1 VTAATT
7 PEGAVRRSEYWYPES
22 AEADRVIG
30 VLNALRAYR
39 AAEVAMRKRTR
50 DSMGMGETDLSA
62 IRYLLEAERRG
73 HAVTAK
79 DLARRLEVSAASV
92 TALIDR
98 LVESGHVRRDPH
110 PTDRRS
116 VVIVPTHDTDTEV
129 RETLGR
135 MHVAMMEQAE
145 SLSSEEARVV
155 ERFLR
160 GMARAL
166 DSVGVEPLPAHAR

>member
-1 VTAATT
+1 MTTAD
-7 PEGAVRRSEYWYPES
+7 PLVNRSEYWYPES
-22 AEADRVIG
+22 KDRAIG

-39 AAEVAMRKRTR
+39 SAEVAMRKRTR
-50 DSMGMGETDLSA
+50 DSMGMGETDLTA

-79 DLARRLEVSAASV
+79 DLARRLEVSSASV

-98 LVESGHVRRDPH
+98 LVESDHVRRDPH

-129 RETLGR
+129 RDTLGR
-135 MHVAMMEQAE
+135 MHEVMMERAE
-145 SLSSEEARVV
+145 ALSPDEARVV

-160 GMARAL
+160 EMANAL
-166 DSVGVEPLPAHAR
+166 DEVPVEPTGSSTLH

>member
-1 VTAATT
+1 VTTT
-7 PEGAVRRSEYWYPES
+7 EDRTRRSEYWYPES
-22 AEADRVIG
+22 PEADRVIG

-73 HAVTAK
+73 TAVTAK
-79 DLARRLEVSAASV
+79 DLARRLEVSSASV

-98 LVESGHVRRDPH
+98 LVQSGHVRRDPH

-116 VVIVPTHDTDTEV
+116 VVIVPTHDTDAEV

-145 SLSSEEARVV
+145 SLTSDEARVV

-160 GMARAL
+160 GMTRAL
-166 DSVGVEPLPAHAR
+166 DAVSPESLTSHSR

>member
-1 VTAATT
+1 MTT
-7 PEGAVRRSEYWYPES
+7 TDPGVRRSEYWYPEDK
-22 AEADRVIG
+22 DRAIG

-39 AAEVAMRKRTR
+39 SAEVAMRKRTR
-50 DSMGMGETDLSA
+50 DSMGMGETDLTA

-79 DLARRLEVSAASV
+79 DLARRLEVSSASV

-98 LVESGHVRRDPH
+98 LVRSEHVRRDPH

-116 VVIVPTHDTDTEV
+116 VIIVPTHDTDTEV
-129 RETLGR
+129 RDTLGR
-135 MHVAMMEQAE
+135 MHDVMMEQAE
-145 SLSSEEARVV
+145 ALTPEEARVV

-160 GMARAL
+160 GMAGALRAVDQAPSAANDL
-166 DSVGVEPLPAHAR
+166 

>member
-1 VTAATT
+1 M
-7 PEGAVRRSEYWYPES
+7 PDGLVRRSEYWYPES
-22 AEADRVIG
+22 AQADRVIG

-73 HAVTAK
+73 NAVTAK
-79 DLARRLEVSAASV
+79 DLARRLEVSSASV

-98 LVESGHVRRDPH
+98 LVGTGHVRREPH

-116 VVIVPTHDTDTEV
+116 VVIVPTHDTDAEV

-145 SLSSEEARVV
+145 SLTNEEARVV

-166 DSVGVEPLPAHAR
+166 DAVDAEQGAAHSR

>member
-1 VTAATT
+1 M
-7 PEGAVRRSEYWYPES
+7 PDEPVRRTEYWYPES
-22 AEADRVIG
+22 AEADRAIG

-39 AAEVAMRKRTR
+39 SAEVAMRKRTR

-62 IRYLLEAERRG
+62 IRYLLESERRG
-73 HAVTAK
+73 SAVTAK
-79 DLARRLEVSAASV
+79 DLARRLEVTSASV

-98 LVESGHVRRDPH
+98 LVASGHVRRDQH
-110 PTDRRS
+110 PTDRRC
-116 VVIVPTHDTDTEV
+116 VVIVPTHDSDAEV

-145 SLSSEEARVV
+145 SLTSDEAHVV

-160 GMARAL
+160 GMTDAL
-166 DSVGVEPLPAHAR
+166 DAVGAEPFTASSG

>member
-1 VTAATT
+1 MAPTDA
-7 PEGAVRRSEYWYPES
+7 AVRRSDYWYPGND
-22 AEADRVIG
+22 DRAVR

-39 AAEVAMRKRTR
+39 SAEVAMRKRTR
-50 DSMGMGETDLSA
+50 DSMKMGETDLAA

-79 DLARRLEVSAASV
+79 DLAGRLQVSSASV

-98 LVESGHVRRDPH
+98 LVGSGHVQRNPH

-116 VVIVPTHDTDTEV
+116 VVIVPTHDSDTEV

-145 SLSSEEARVV
+145 ALSPEEALVV
-155 ERFLR
+155 EHFLR
-160 GMARAL
+160 GMAAAL
-166 DSVGVEPLPAHAR
+166 DDVGASSAGSRAAR

>member
-1 VTAATT
+1 MTT
-7 PEGAVRRSEYWYPES
+7 TDPGVRRSEYWYPES
-22 AEADRVIG
+22 KDRAIG

-39 AAEVAMRKRTR
+39 SAEVAMRKRTR
-50 DSMGMGETDLSA
+50 DSMGMGETDLTA

-79 DLARRLEVSAASV
+79 DLARRLQVSSASV

-98 LVESGHVRRDPH
+98 LVESDHVRRDPH

-129 RETLGR
+129 RDTLGR
-135 MHVAMMEQAE
+135 MHEAMMQQAE
-145 SLSSEEARVV
+145 ALSPDEALVV

-160 GMARAL
+160 EMARAL
-166 DSVGVEPLPAHAR
+166 DEVPTEPTGTHGSR